1 MGRLGRTSYNYCF
14 PFNDLTHA
22 ARTDGKPVMC
32 PQFACFCSA
41 KHRRVPQICHASFVS
56 WDLDSPL
63 FRKRSHRQ
71 NEHWALADA
80 RIVQQQFH
88 ERHLFGGQ
96 AKRYRDRSGN
106 RRHDQ
111 RIGTPVPVSAT
122 CGRILLHHRYICM
135 QYWYARKR
143 RLDRRTGPV
152 VIVGFPPS
160 VILTTK
166 RELARKS
173 HLAIHGYDNRMASF
187 VIDSV
192 PVGVI
197 VAFSGLNM
205 GLPGYVLPGLP
216 NSLEEYSYAS
226 SVGSLRCSLHRLRLR
241 RYRAPV
247 DAAGGA
253 RQHHADLSGAPL
265 RCRQVNPPLG
275 VWCDA

>member
-1 MGRLGRTSYNYCF
+1 MGRLWRTSYNYCF
-14 PFNDLTHA
+14 PFNQLAHA
-22 ARTDGKPVMC
+22 ARTDGRPVMR
-32 PQFACFCSA
+32 PLFPDIPLRFS
-41 KHRRVPQICHASFVS
+41 RGLPQICHTSFVS

-63 FRKRSHRQ
+63 FRERPHRQ
-71 NEHWALADA
+71 NEHLALRDA
-80 RIVQQQFH
+80 RILQQRVSK
-88 ERHLFGGQ
+88 RHLFGGQ
-96 AKRYRDRSGN
+96 AKRDRDRSGN

-122 CGRILLHHRYICM
+122 YGRILLHHRYVCM

-143 RLDRRTGPV
+143 YLDRRMGPV
-152 VIVGFPPS
+152 VVSGFPHL
-160 VILTTK
+160 VIHPAG
-166 RELARKS
+166 RDCARRS
-173 HLAIHGYDNRMASF
+173 HLAIYGYDNHMAPF

-197 VAFSGLNM
+197 MAFSGLNM
-205 GLPGYVLPGLP
+205 GLPGYVLSGLA

-226 SVGSLRCSLHRLRLR
+226 SVDSLRCSLHRLRLR

-265 RCRQVNPPLG
+265 PYRQINHPCG
-275 VWCDA
+275 VGRDA